1 MKISFDDAF
10 WIVVIVVIVQ
20 RGSASKVKVTEYDL
34 GFTNRNAGIPD
45 ADFRGFVGSLKF
57 HTEYS
62 LLPIYIPH

>member
-1 MKISFDDAF
+1 MEGISFDDAF
-10 WIVVIVVIVQ
+10 WIVVIVQ